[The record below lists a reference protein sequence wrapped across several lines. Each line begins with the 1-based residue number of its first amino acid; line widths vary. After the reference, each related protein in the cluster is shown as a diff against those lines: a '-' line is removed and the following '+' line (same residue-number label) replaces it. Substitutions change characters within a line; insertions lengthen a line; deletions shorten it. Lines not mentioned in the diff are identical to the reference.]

1 MLTIALLCIT
11 FASTLRKE
19 PERLAQHHRKRK
31 PTKAAPCR
39 CPAPRP
45 RARPRPGIPD
55 ATEPTATKVEEFQEQ
70 QPGLFWI
77 AYRML
82 GSASKAED
90 IMQDRFGRRQVLRAS
105 CGVGGTGERRWCR
118 WRSGTNS

>member
-31 PTKAAPCR
+31 PTKAAPCG
-39 CPAPRP
+39 CPASRP

-55 ATEPTATKVEEFQEQ
+55 AMEPTATKVEEFEEQ
-70 QPGLFWI
+70 QPRLFWI

-82 GSASKAED
+82 GSTRKAED
-90 IMQDRFGRRQVLRAS
+90 IVQDTFVHHRRAS
-105 CGVGGTGERRWCR
+105 TEDL
-118 WRSGTNS
+118 RSPPS